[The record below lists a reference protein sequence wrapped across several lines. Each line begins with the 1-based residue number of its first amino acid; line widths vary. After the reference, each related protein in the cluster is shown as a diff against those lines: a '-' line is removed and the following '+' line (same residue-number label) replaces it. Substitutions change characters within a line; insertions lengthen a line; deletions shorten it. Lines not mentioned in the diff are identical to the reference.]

1 MVVPAVAP
9 VVALVVAPV
18 VASHVARLVA
28 QVHVGATLVAVGDL
42 ALVVVVVVAAVDIPV
57 AAVVALFDVGPYP
70 GVVVLVVF
78 VLFVNLSGIWDIC
91 FILGDKLWQF

>member
-42 ALVVVVVVAAVDIPV
+42 ALVVVVVVVVVVAAVDISV
-57 AAVVALFDVGPYP
+57 AAVVALFVVGPHP
-70 GVVVLVVF
+70 GVVVLV
-78 VLFVNLSGIWDIC
+78 SGIWDIC
-91 FILGDKLWQF
+91 FILGDRLWQF